1 MMPLLGICSEEL
13 KAVIRTSTCAPV
25 FRAKVSTVAKCG
37 NNTDVL
43 HEGGAPSRTEEW
55 ALVYHSVMN
64 CPRTHTHWQSKR
76 LYWEGTL
83 GQGSGGY
90 RNPGG
95 LLCHSALCL
104 RFYDYELVSGV
115 FGQSFWHSLY
125 WWCVQHSAKR
135 DSSQKGFWEVGKTN
149 GLESPLSFWL
159 FPNSSSWW

>member
-25 FRAKVSTVAKCG
+25 FRAKVSIVAKCG

-125 WWCVQHSAKR
+125 WWCVQHGQEGFQPKR
-135 DSSQKGFWEVGKTN
+135 ILG
-149 GLESPLSFWL
+149 
-159 FPNSSSWW
+159 SW